1 MSQGLKDQ
9 CILCVAISMSFSIHF
24 AFKYAYTIKN
34 MCRALK
40 SYFRSI
46 GMIPSCRIQSL
57 INQQSY
63 TKYTI
68 ARSNSAHA
76 IRCLNFDCGFNEIMR
91 IQNTGKGYQFLY
103 IKTKININVAF
114 QCSILLHSTVTQL
127 KRIKCIAFVEKEA
140 PIALQIVLFPISIL
154 SVLYRHNFVFDEPN
168 ILLNICTINKRGF
181 ERECLAQ

>member
-1 MSQGLKDQ
+1 MRTNVARIKDQ

-68 ARSNSAHA
+68 ARLNSAHA
-76 IRCLNFDCGFNEIMR
+76 IRYLNFDSGTDEVKR
-91 IQNTGKGYQFLY
+91 IQNTGGSKGYQFLY
-103 IKTKININVAF
+103 IKTKINIYVAF
-114 QCSILLHSTVTQL
+114 SLYHFAAFDGYSIKAYKMHCFCWKGGSYSFTNCT
-127 KRIKCIAFVEKEA
+127 F
-140 PIALQIVLFPISIL
+140 
-154 SVLYRHNFVFDEPN
+154 PN
-168 ILLNICTINKRGF
+168 IHIICFVQTQFCFRWTKYI
-181 ERECLAQ
+181 AQYMYHK

>member
-76 IRCLNFDCGFNEIMR
+76 IRCLNFDSGFNEIMR
-91 IQNTGKGYQFLY
+91 IKNTG
-103 IKTKININVAF
+103 
-114 QCSILLHSTVTQL
+114 
-127 KRIKCIAFVEKEA
+127 
-140 PIALQIVLFPISIL
+140 
-154 SVLYRHNFVFDEPN
+154 
-168 ILLNICTINKRGF
+168 GF
-181 ERECLAQ
+181 EWLPIPLHQN